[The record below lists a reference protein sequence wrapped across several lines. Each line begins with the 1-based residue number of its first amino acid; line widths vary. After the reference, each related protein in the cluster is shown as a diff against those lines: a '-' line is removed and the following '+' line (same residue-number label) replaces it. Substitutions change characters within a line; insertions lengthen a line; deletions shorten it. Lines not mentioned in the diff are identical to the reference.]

1 MFEQEGRRLKFG
13 VMVPSTNTVV
23 QTEFAR
29 MRPGG
34 VSNHVS
40 RIHIPDRPLTTEADF
55 AALMERVQ
63 AELMAA
69 VDRVIT
75 CRPHALI
82 MGMSAE
88 TFWDGPEASAR
99 LAAGLAAR
107 SGGLDVTLASDAFG
121 PAIRAHG
128 DIRRLAVLTP
138 YQKAGEDKV
147 IRFFEGL
154 GFEVVAVGGVQAP
167 GPVEMADLSPR
178 IIRDALIRLNDPA
191 VEAIVQLGTNLPM
204 ARLAAVAEFWLDKP
218 VIAVNTALYWHA
230 LRRAGIMDRI
240 EGFGALLAAH

>member
-69 VDRVIT
+69 VDRVMT

-99 LAAGLAAR
+99 LAAELAAEAR
-107 SGGLDVTLASDAFG
+107 AARAGLTEAG
-121 PAIRAHG
+121 PARA
-128 DIRRLAVLTP
+128 D
-138 YQKAGEDKV
+138 
-147 IRFFEGL
+147 
-154 GFEVVAVGGVQAP
+154 
-167 GPVEMADLSPR
+167 
-178 IIRDALIRLNDPA
+178 
-191 VEAIVQLGTNLPM
+191 
-204 ARLAAVAEFWLDKP
+204 
-218 VIAVNTALYWHA
+218 
-230 LRRAGIMDRI
+230 
-240 EGFGALLAAH
+240 